1 MPPPLTV
8 TLDRGAGTAV
18 MAKGGWSQAIQIGD
32 LRSWLRFYRR
42 LWSRKA
48 KGLADE
54 KTPGP
59 WAGFYADD
67 AQALERALL
76 EAENG

>member
-1 MPPPLTV
+1 MPCPLTV
-8 TLDRGAGTAV
+8 TLDRDAGTAELARDDWRQV
-18 MAKGGWSQAIQIGD
+18 VPIGG
-32 LRSWLRFYRR
+32 LRAQLRFYRQ

-48 KGLADE
+48 KGTPDE

-59 WAGFYADD
+59 WAGFYEESVR
-67 AQALERALL
+67 ALERAVR

>member
-1 MPPPLTV
+1 MPGPLTI
-8 TLDRGAGTAV
+8 TLDRDAGTAV
-18 MAKGGWSQAIQIGD
+18 MAKDDWRQVIPIAG
-32 LRSWLRFYRR
+32 LRAQLRFYRQ
-42 LWSRKA
+42 LWSRKP
-48 KGLADE
+48 KGTPNE

-67 AQALERALL
+67 VRALERAVR